1 MLYNIF
7 LNFIKDTYIILII
20 ANSLDISCIVVSY
33 AIFVNEGYLH
43 KFL

>member
-20 ANSLDISCIVVSY
+20 ANSLDISHIIVSY
-33 AIFVNEGYLH
+33 AIFVNEACLH
-43 KFL
+43 KFI